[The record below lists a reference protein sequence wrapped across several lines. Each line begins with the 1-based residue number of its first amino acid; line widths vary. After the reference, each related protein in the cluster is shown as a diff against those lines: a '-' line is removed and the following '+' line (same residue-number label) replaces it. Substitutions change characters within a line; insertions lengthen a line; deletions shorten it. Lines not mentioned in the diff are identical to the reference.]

1 VCFGTSI
8 SYGSH
13 NRVWCLLPLPAVAF
27 ALLQKSVFVRRYN
40 YYSLV
45 TVGFSGVVFGLKV
58 GAAARAAADMHSVAG
73 LSPGKATMLGN
84 DLAHA
89 AVVVAS

>member
-1 VCFGTSI
+1 V
-8 SYGSH
+8 H
-13 NRVWCLLPLPAVAF
+13 CLLPLPAVAF

-58 GAAARAAADMHSVAG
+58 GAAARPAADMH
-73 LSPGKATMLGN
+73 
-84 DLAHA
+84 
-89 AVVVAS
+89 

>member
-1 VCFGTSI
+1 M
-8 SYGSH
+8 
-13 NRVWCLLPLPAVAF
+13 WCLLRLPAVAF

-58 GAAARAAADMHSVAG
+58 GDQRNLQPTCWCGGAEHRKAKPCLAGTWDMQL
-73 LSPGKATMLGN
+73 LSLLHGTAEASQLQMWMLP
-84 DLAHA
+84 
-89 AVVVAS
+89 